1 MSEIISMLISP
12 FWWYVALGS
21 IVLLFMLCMAK
32 LQHDEDIIR
41 AKKDEDAYQKNCT
54 KQRRTIILFGVMWLA
69 CFFSYF
75 FYWGYIANNPQNFVQ
90 WERKGD
96 EITFTSNH
104 FMLKSGTYHIE
115 AQNDEYYLVKVSHHD
130 YRELQKSV
138 IDHLDK

>member
-41 AKKDEDAYQKNCT
+41 EQKDEDAYQKNCT
-54 KQRRTIILFGVMWLA
+54 KQRRTILLFGLLWLT
-69 CFFSYF
+69 CFFGYF
-75 FYWGYIANNPQNFVQ
+75 FYWGYLITNPQNIVE

-96 EITFTSNH
+96 EIQFTSHH

-130 YRELQKSV
+130 YRELPKSV
-138 IDHLDK
+138 IDQADK